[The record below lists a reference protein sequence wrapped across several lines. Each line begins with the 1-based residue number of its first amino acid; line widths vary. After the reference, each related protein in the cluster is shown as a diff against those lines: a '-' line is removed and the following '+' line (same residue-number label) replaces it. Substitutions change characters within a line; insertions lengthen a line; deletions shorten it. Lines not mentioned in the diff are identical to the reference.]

1 MKPYFSI
8 IIPCLNE
15 EHFLP
20 KLLKNLRSQ
29 TFTEFEVIVVDG
41 NSDDKT
47 AQVATNFK
55 AKFSINLYSTTT
67 RNVSFQR
74 NLGAKK
80 AKAKILIF
88 FDADT
93 QIPKNYLKKIAQ
105 AFEKKHPHFLTTYI
119 KADSYKPSE
128 KIFSFFANLFLR
140 NGNIFKIPFSF
151 GAMEAIKKGAFFD
164 VGGYDINIKF
174 GEDSEILQ
182 RLYKYNYKLIVLTN
196 PRYIFSLR
204 RLRSEGTLKPLIQYL
219 QLNFHIL
226 LNGFNVPSKIIYQMG
241 GNQYDIKKVEN
252 VKYSQ
257 MFKPVLIKLNKIL
270 KKPNNNTQ
278 KTINKIFSLK

>member
-1 MKPYFSI
+1 ME
-8 IIPCLNE
+8 LW
-15 EHFLP
+15 
-20 KLLKNLRSQ
+20 KLLKKEL
-29 TFTEFEVIVVDG
+29 
-41 NSDDKT
+41 
-47 AQVATNFK
+47 
-55 AKFSINLYSTTT
+55 
-67 RNVSFQR
+67 
-74 NLGAKK
+74 
-80 AKAKILIF
+80 
-88 FDADT
+88 
-93 QIPKNYLKKIAQ
+93 
-105 AFEKKHPHFLTTYI
+105 
-119 KADSYKPSE
+119 
-128 KIFSFFANLFLR
+128 
-140 NGNIFKIPFSF
+140 
-151 GAMEAIKKGAFFD
+151 FFD

-219 QLNFHIL
+219 QLNFYIL
-226 LNGFNVPSKIIYQMG
+226 LNGFSVPSKIIYQMG